1 MTHVLAYRLRN
12 PDDSDEVY
20 GEDIPEEED
29 ALLRAQQ
36 LADFYQRP
44 VEVCHVAMGHITRSL
59 RIIVP
64 GPLAPP
70 PLLKDEEP
78 E

>member
-20 GEDIPEEED
+20 GEDIPEEQD

-44 VEVCHVAMGHITRSL
+44 VEVAM
-59 RIIVP
+59 
-64 GPLAPP
+64 
-70 PLLKDEEP
+70 
-78 E
+78 